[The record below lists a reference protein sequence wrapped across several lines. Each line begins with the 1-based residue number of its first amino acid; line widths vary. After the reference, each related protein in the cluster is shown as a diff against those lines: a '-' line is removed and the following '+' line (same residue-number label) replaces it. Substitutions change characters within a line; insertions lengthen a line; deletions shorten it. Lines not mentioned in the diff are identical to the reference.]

1 MKTFPQPL
9 SAKEETIC
17 LQKWS
22 KGDRAARNKLIEHN
36 LRLVA
41 HIVKKYQT
49 PELDIQDLLSIGT
62 IGLMKAIET
71 FDVKK
76 GKLGTYAAKCIE
88 NELLMFF
95 RSRKKCGK
103 EISLYEP
110 IGNDFEGNEIRLL
123 DILEAEQEDPAD
135 IINYE
140 KNVELLYAYAKEVLT
155 EREWEILSLRYGL
168 NHKDAHTQREIAN
181 HFGISRSYVSRIEK
195 KAIAKLQ
202 ACFQNAGLTD

>member
-88 NELLMFF
+88 NELFMFF
-95 RSRKKCGK
+95 RSRKKSGK

-135 IINYE
+135 IINFE
-140 KNVELLYAYAKEVLT
+140 RNVELLYVYAKEVLS

>member
-95 RSRKKCGK
+95 RSRKKSGK

-135 IINYE
+135 IINFE

-195 KAIAKLQ
+195 KAISKLQ
-202 ACFQNAGLTD
+202 TCFQNAGLTD